1 MSVPALEVSGLWH
14 TFFPGTPSEQRALQG
29 VDLVVEQGD
38 FIVILGING
47 SGKSTLL
54 NVVAGT
60 FTPNAGTVKLAG
72 RDVTSWPE
80 FRRAAHMGRVFQDP
94 FSGSARTLTVAE
106 NLAVAATRGRR
117 RSIIHSALDASRRRA
132 LHARLAELGLGLEA
146 MLDTP
151 MGALS
156 GGQRQVITLMMATM
170 VRPDVLLLD
179 EHTSA
184 LDPKSTEQV
193 VRLSDDI
200 VRRDKLTTLMVT
212 HSLHQAVHLGDSVII
227 MHRGRIVERIGGA
240 RKRQLR
246 VEDLSEIFDRIRDAD
261 LVDES
266 ASEMLRRM
274 YV

>member
-1 MSVPALEVSGLWH
+1 MSVPALELSALRH

-29 VDLVVEQGD
+29 VDLVVEQGE

-60 FTPNAGTVKLAG
+60 LTPDTGTVTLAG
-72 RDVTSWPE
+72 RDVTSWPD
-80 FRRAAHMGRVFQDP
+80 FRRAAFMGRVFQDP
-94 FSGSARTLTVAE
+94 FSGSARTLTIAE
-106 NLAVAATRGRR
+106 NLAVAATRGRTR
-117 RSIIHSALDASRRRA
+117 GVIRTALGPSRRRE
-132 LHARLAELGLGLEA
+132 LHTRLADLGLGLET

-156 GGQRQVITLMMATM
+156 GGQRQVITLLMATM
-170 VRPDVLLLD
+170 LQPDVLLLD

-193 VRLSDDI
+193 VRLSNEI
-200 VRRDKLTTLMVT
+200 VRREKLTTLMVT
-212 HSLHQAVHLGDSVII
+212 HSLHQAVHLGDLVII

-246 VEDLSEIFDRIRDAD
+246 VEDLSASFDRIRNAD